1 MPSSRAEAW
10 ERVYPGWTATERG
23 YWYSDA
29 EARDLLRALRTNNR
43 EVEHWYR
50 VYREIADAALE
61 NSATVTSQTEK
72 LKAFL
77 AEERETTDRTIQKAV
92 KVGGGWGFGVFAGV
106 GYTGAGDVQAV
117 FGGGLV
123 YKF

>member
-10 ERVYPGWTATERG
+10 ERVHPGWTATESG

-29 EARDLLRALRTNNR
+29 EARNLLRALRTNNQ

-50 VYREIADAALE
+50 AYRDIVDEALE
-61 NSATVTSQTEK
+61 NSVTVSSQTEK
-72 LKAFL
+72 LKEFL

-92 KVGGGWGFGVFAGV
+92 RVGGGWGFGIFAGV